1 MSTLHAR
8 MSRRRRGM
16 TLMEVMVAIGIV
28 IVLTTIGWAAVEDA
42 IELNDVLQMNDATT
56 RQARVTLS
64 RLRRELQLAY
74 LTPNRPGGAVDP
86 LGMGAA
92 GQGFDALAGGNANQ
106 PVVLGEPTYQTVFVG
121 ENQDPDRIWFAT
133 LAHQRLY
140 HNSRECDQSEVT
152 VWADRARRE
161 QGVGNVLYHRESQR
175 IDGKPD
181 EDGRIWPF
189 AYNVR
194 SFDLRYLDG
203 VSFEWFEEWDTRSAD
218 TPYRLPR
225 AVQVGIV
232 FLAPD
237 PDDPDRRTVD
247 APFLTTIPLQ
257 YADPVTPKFGSALL
271 QGAAGGLPGGAAGGL
286 PGGATGGLPGAGGIT
301 GAPRAGGR

>member
-1 MSTLHAR
+1 M
-8 MSRRRRGM
+8 RRARRGL
-16 TLMEVMVAIGIV
+16 TLMEVMIAIGIV
-28 IVLTTIGWAAVEDA
+28 LMITTIGWSAVEDA
-42 IELNDVLQMNDATT
+42 VELNDVLQMNDATT
-56 RQARVTLS
+56 RQARVSLS

-74 LTPNRPGGAVDP
+74 LTPNRPGSVDP
-86 LGMGAA
+86 SNVQSGAI
-92 GQGFDALAGGNANQ
+92 DPST

-121 ENQDPDRIWFAT
+121 ENQDPDRIWFAS

-140 HNSRECDQSEVT
+140 HNSRECDQTEVT
-152 VWADRARRE
+152 VWGDRAKRE

-175 IDGKPD
+175 IDGEPD
-181 EDGRIWPF
+181 EDGRIWPL
-189 AYNVR
+189 AYNIR

-203 VSFEWFEEWDTRSAD
+203 QTFEWFDTWDTRSAD

-237 PDDPDRRTVD
+237 PDDPKDTID

-257 YADPVTPKFGSALL
+257 YADPVTPKFGTDLL
-271 QGAAGGLPGGAAGGL
+271 NAAGGVPGA
-286 PGGATGGLPGAGGIT
+286 PGMPGATGAPNMGG
-301 GAPRAGGR
+301 GAPARPGGR